1 MKLNKDVIYILNSLQ
16 EAGFEGFVVGGCVRD
31 YLMGLDP
38 HDYDITTNALP
49 TDSKKIFPR
58 TVDTGIKHGTVTVLV
73 GKRSYEVTTYRIDG
87 EYKDSRHPEEVIFV
101 QDIEK
106 DLSRRDFCMNAI
118 AYSPKEGYIDPFGG
132 RNDIKSGIIKGVGDP
147 NLRFNE
153 DALRMLRAVRFS
165 AQLGFKIEENTYDA
179 LKKNAELIKNVSME
193 RVAAE
198 LLRLLCSSH
207 CEKAELLCS
216 ANLGDYCVPEITE
229 ALRKRGAEIIPVL
242 KNANKNGYNNE
253 EIALAAVLA
262 RDPDPLKALKDLKL
276 SNRLI
281 DNVTAL
287 IKYYDFNLKTGEYE
301 LRRLYSLLG
310 ELVFE
315 LLNLK
320 EAKGEDISKAFEFL
334 KGEKRLTKK
343 DLCVN
348 GRDLMS
354 LGLKGRQ
361 IGVAEEGLLDMIL
374 SNPNLN
380 EKDILLKEA
389 LKWLR

>member
-31 YLMGLDP
+31 FLMGLDP

-49 TDSKKIFPR
+49 LDIKKIFPR

-73 GKRSYEVTTYRIDG
+73 GKRSYEVTTYRVDG
-87 EYKDSRHPEEVIFV
+87 EYKDGRHPEEVVFV

-132 RNDIKSGIIKGVGDP
+132 RDDIKSGIIKGVGDP

-153 DALRMLRAVRFS
+153 DALRMLRSVRFS
-165 AQLGFKIEENTYDA
+165 AQLGFKIEENTYEA

-207 CEKAELLCS
+207 CERADLLCS
-216 ANLGDYCVPEITE
+216 TNLGDYCVPEITA
-229 ALRKRGAEIIPVL
+229 ALRKMGEEIIPVL
-242 KNANKNGYNNE
+242 KNAYEKGFVND

-262 RDPDPLKALKDLKL
+262 NDPNPLKALKDLKL

-281 DNVTAL
+281 DNAAAL
-287 IKYYDFNLKTGEYE
+287 IKFYDFDLKTGEYE
-301 LRRLYSLLG
+301 LRKLYSTLG
-310 ELVFE
+310 DLVFE

-320 EAKGEDISKAFEFL
+320 EAKGEDVSAAFEFL

-343 DLCVN
+343 DLSVN

-361 IGVAEEGLLDMIL
+361 IGAAEEGLLDMIL
-374 SNPNLN
+374 RDPNLN
-380 EKDILLKEA
+380 EKDMLLKEA

>member
-31 YLMGLDP
+31 FLMGLDP

-49 TDSKKIFPR
+49 LDIKKIFPR

-73 GKRSYEVTTYRIDG
+73 GKRSYEVTTYRVDG
-87 EYKDSRHPEEVIFV
+87 EYKDGRHPEEVVFV

-132 RNDIKSGIIKGVGDP
+132 RDDIKSGIIKGVGDP

-165 AQLGFKIEENTYDA
+165 AQLGFKIEDNTYEA

-207 CEKAELLCS
+207 CERADLLCS
-216 ANLGDYCVPEITE
+216 TNLGDYCVPEITA
-229 ALRKRGAEIIPVL
+229 ALRKRGEEIIPVL
-242 KNANKNGYNNE
+242 KNAYEKGFVNE

-262 RDPDPLKALKDLKL
+262 KDPNPLKALKDLKL

-281 DNVTAL
+281 DNAAAL
-287 IKYYDFNLKTGEYE
+287 IKFYDFDLKTGEYE
-301 LRRLYSLLG
+301 LRKLYSTLG
-310 ELVFE
+310 DLVFE

-320 EAKGEDISKAFEFL
+320 EAKGEDVSAAFEFL

-343 DLCVN
+343 DLSVN

-361 IGVAEEGLLDMIL
+361 IGAAEEGLLDMIL
-374 SNPNLN
+374 RDPNLN
-380 EKDILLKEA
+380 EKDMLLKEA

>member
-1 MKLNKDVIYILNSLQ
+1 MKLNKDVIYILDSLQ
-16 EAGFEGFVVGGCVRD
+16 EAAFEGFVVGGCVRD
-31 YLMGLDP
+31 FLMGLDP

-49 TDSKKIFPR
+49 KDLKKIFPR

-118 AYSPKEGYIDPFGG
+118 AYSPKDGYIDPFGG

-165 AQLGFKIEENTYDA
+165 AQLGFKIEENTYAA

-193 RVAAE
+193 RVATE

-207 CEKAELLCS
+207 CEKADLLCS
-216 ANLGDYCVPEITE
+216 TNLGDYCVPEITE
-229 ALRKRGAEIIPVL
+229 ALRKRGAEIISVL
-242 KNANKNGYNNE
+242 KNANKKGYINE
-253 EIALAAVLA
+253 ETALAAVLA
-262 RDPDPLKALKDLKL
+262 KDPEPLKALKDLKL
-276 SNRLI
+276 SNKLI

-287 IKYYDFNLKTGEYE
+287 IKYYDFDLKTGEYE
-301 LRRLYSLLG
+301 LRQLYSLLG
-310 ELVFE
+310 DLVFE

-320 EAKGEDISKAFEFL
+320 DAKEEDVSAAYEFL
-334 KGEKRLTKK
+334 KSERILTKK
-343 DLCVN
+343 DLSVN

-361 IGVAEEGLLDMIL
+361 IGAAEEGLLDIIL
-374 SNPNLN
+374 RDPKQNKK
-380 EKDILLKEA
+380 ETLLKEA